1 MMRIVALAACIVGLM
16 ACKNVVDSADQP
28 ARIVDPTDASRAA
41 LQQALREALHTDVMV
56 ADDALTDTSVL
67 IIERKIPQSI
77 TGSPAKGRNMDLPVQ
92 FRLLTNGTICVL
104 EDQRDKSRHLLA
116 DTTCVAEGGTSD

>member
-1 MMRIVALAACIVGLM
+1 MMRVVALAACIVGLM
-16 ACKNVVDSADQP
+16 ACKNVVDAADQP

-56 ADDALTDTSVL
+56 ADDALTDSSML

-77 TGSPAKGRNMDLPVQ
+77 SGSPAKGLNMDLKVH
-92 FRLLTNGTICVL
+92 FRLLTNGTNCYL
-104 EDQRDKSRHLLA
+104 
-116 DTTCVAEGGTSD
+116 